1 MIGDGFLGLS
11 IPPRK
16 SRRGTWS
23 PTGEQAYLA
32 FPIQHV
38 RPTESISHEKYYV
51 GPGLRP
57 GNKCIRHSRTA
68 CSCNGV
74 VLPRKAAV
82 GPGLRPGNKCI
93 RHSRTACSCNGVV
106 LPRKAAVG
114 PGLRPGNK
122 YIRHSSHGMFARR
135 SRSPT
140 KSHGGTWSPTGEK
153 CGRHS
158 RTACSCNGVV
168 LPRKAAVGPGLRP
181 GNKRIWHSPYS
192 MFGRRS
198 RSPTKSDGGAWSPTG
213 EHVYLAFAARHVLAT
228 D

>member
-38 RPTESISHEKYYV
+38 RPTESISHEKYY
-51 GPGLRP
+51 
-57 GNKCIRHSRTA
+57 
-68 CSCNGV
+68 
-74 VLPRKAAV
+74 V